1 MNDMFAALLLSVIA
15 MLMLM
20 AWMGIAIAL
29 ASPLIRTKR
38 S

>member
-1 MNDMFAALLLSVIA
+1 MHDIFAALLLSMTA
-15 MLMLM
+15 MLIPI
-20 AWMGIAIAL
+20 AWMGVAIAL

>member
-1 MNDMFAALLLSVIA
+1 MDEMFAALLLA
-15 MLMLM
+15 MTALLMLM

-29 ASPLIRTKR
+29 ASPFIRTKR